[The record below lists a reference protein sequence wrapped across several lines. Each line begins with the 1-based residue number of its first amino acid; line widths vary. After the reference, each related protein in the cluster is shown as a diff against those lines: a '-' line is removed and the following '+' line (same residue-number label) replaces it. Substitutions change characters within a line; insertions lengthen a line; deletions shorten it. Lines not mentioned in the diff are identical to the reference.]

1 MEYNYLRAFYLIGDM
16 MTKQDY
22 LLAVID
28 AMPDR
33 EMGRGIKA
41 MIENNQLEDHTT
53 DVLVVIF
60 KRAVDR
66 ITDVIKKHHIM
77 EAIQAIENLNTQKQ
91 AQAQQD
97 QADLQRLDGLLNAF

>member
-1 MEYNYLRAFYLIGDM
+1 

-41 MIENNQLEDHTT
+41 MIENNQLEEYTLDM
-53 DVLVVIF
+53 LVIVFTRIVN
-60 KRAVDR
+60 K
-66 ITDVIKKHHIM
+66 ITDTLKKQRIM
-77 EAIQAIENLNTQKQ
+77 QSIEQFNKQKQ
-91 AQAQQD
+91 AQDQQD
-97 QADLQRLDGLLNAF
+97 QADLQRLDGMLNDF